1 MSFVDDRH
9 DPHADL
15 AAYAIGGLEAAEQA
29 QFEAHLASCAACRTE
44 LGAFTQ
50 LAGLLEDSAPPPALP
65 EGLERRTLAAVE
77 RAAAEHGEVEAFA
90 PATQR
95 AAEPHAVPPR
105 RRSLGEALGWRRRA
119 GLAAAGV
126 VAVAVVLAVGI
137 RIGEGGEGGAPSVS
151 ASAEFTA
158 LLTGESG
165 GADVR
170 VSELGI
176 GRSIVLRT
184 DDLAVL
190 DNTEEFYELWF
201 VGAGDTAEDPDRV
214 SAGTFHPDDEGRT
227 SVRLTAA
234 VKPRDY
240 PSLSVTREPRDGDP
254 SRTGPEVLTQEQR
267 ESLD

>member
-15 AAYAIGGLEAAEQA
+15 AAYAIGGLEATEQA
-29 QFEAHLASCAACRTE
+29 QFERHLTSCAACRTE
-44 LGAFTQ
+44 LGAFTE
-50 LAGLLEDSAPPPALP
+50 LADLLEDSAPPPALP
-65 EGLERRTLAAVE
+65 EGLERRTMAAVE

-90 PATQR
+90 PATQH
-95 AAEPHAVPPR
+95 AAQPRAVPPR
-105 RRSLGEALGWRRRA
+105 RRSLSWRWRA
-119 GLAAAGV
+119 GLVGAGA
-126 VAVAVVLAVGI
+126 VAVAVALAVGI
-137 RIGEGGEGGAPSVS
+137 RIGEGGEGGAPSVP

-158 LLTGESG
+158 VLTGESG

-170 VSELGI
+170 VSKLSI

-201 VGAGDTAEDPDRV
+201 VGPDDTAEDPDRV

-234 VKPRDY
+234 VDPENY
-240 PSLSVTREPRDGDP
+240 PSLSVTREPREGDP
-254 SRTGPEVLTQEQR
+254 SRTGPEVLTQAQR
-267 ESLD
+267 DSLD